1 MASDGQRIIHRRL
14 SRDYSDSSDDSD
26 DNASVKKAPV
36 TTSMK
41 IASQVTSAKVPE
53 KNGLVL
59 KPSLSLEPYDVAFK
73 NPMVQIHAR
82 VDPIK
87 IITIQILELLTC
99 TIRFRFVNTTRI
111 DLGLENGECVPL
123 CCWPNSVNAL
133 YSITCEE
140 NWGTFVNNRVQEIRR
155 LTNPED

>member
-36 TTSMK
+36 TSSMTS
-41 IASQVTSAKVPE
+41 ASQVTSAKVPE

-73 NPMVQIHAR
+73 KAMKYEKYINIFNLEGC
-82 VDPIK
+82 
-87 IITIQILELLTC
+87 ILTEL
-99 TIRFRFVNTTRI
+99 
-111 DLGLENGECVPL
+111 E
-123 CCWPNSVNAL
+123 
-133 YSITCEE
+133 
-140 NWGTFVNNRVQEIRR
+140 
-155 LTNPED
+155 